1 MDHILKLKLFKMS
14 TDILST
20 SIIIEKVRNVCRSY
34 NVLVHAQARQLLDFT
49 KVAKPHKRKAKFV
62 HK

>member
-1 MDHILKLKLFKMS
+1 MS
-14 TDILST
+14 TEILST
-20 SIIIEKVRNVCRSY
+20 SIIIEKVCNVRRSY
-34 NVLVHAQARQLLDFT
+34 NLLLHAQTRQLLDFT